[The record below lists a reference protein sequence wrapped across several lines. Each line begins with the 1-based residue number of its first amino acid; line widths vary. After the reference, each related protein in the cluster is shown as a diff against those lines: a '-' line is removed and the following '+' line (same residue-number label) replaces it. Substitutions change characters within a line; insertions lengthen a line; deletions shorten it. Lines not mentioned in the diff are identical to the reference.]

1 MTGRVEPTRT
11 YALSFLGL
19 MILLGL
25 TVGASYL
32 HLGRLNWLAAVCISI
47 LKTLLIAW
55 FFMHLKSTSRV
66 TWLAAGAGIAML
78 VIFVTLVLADVWSR
92 AW

>member
-11 YALSFLGL
+11 YAFTFLGL
-19 MILLGL
+19 MLLLAL
-25 TVGASYL
+25 TVGASFL
-32 HLGRLNWLAAVCISI
+32 HLGRLNWLAAVCISV

-66 TWLAAGAGIAML
+66 TWLAVGAGIAML
-78 VIFVTLVLADVWSR
+78 AVLVTLVLADVWSSP
-92 AW
+92 W